1 MKKMVLLNVGPVM
14 VSGKVRNALLQA
26 DLCHR
31 EIEFAEMLNRIRE
44 RLTRVFGGNSEYAT
58 IVFGG
63 SGTASLE
70 AVISSAVKRKK
81 LLVLSNGYYGEKI
94 ASVAR
99 IHKINVRILRHK
111 WGERIN
117 ESKVASVLKSDSRLK
132 FVAMVHNETSTGML
146 NQITDIG
153 NLVSEHGGQLLVDAI
168 SSVGVEDLDVVRDS
182 IHFCVGSPNKC
193 IESIPGLSF
202 VCANREKLKELSDLA
217 PATSYLDLYSHYL
230 YEEGSGERL
239 GTPFTPPVQALY
251 ALDVALEVL
260 LEEGI
265 ENRRRR
271 YALRAKII
279 RDGLE
284 RLGFKLLLPPE
295 FRCNSITAVLTPKNI
310 SYKTLHDGLKKRGFI
325 IYAGQGNFEE
335 TMFRVGNMGAL
346 TTRDLNRFL
355 DSLQSVFKELNQHP
369 CYSEGAL

>member
-14 VSGKVRNALLQA
+14 VSSRVRNALQQP

-31 EIEFAEMLNRIRE
+31 EIEFAEILNRARE
-44 RLTRVFGGNSEYAT
+44 GLTRVFGGNSQYTT
-58 IVFGG
+58 IVLGG

-70 AVISSAVKRKK
+70 AVISSAMKRKG

-99 IHKINVRILRHK
+99 IHRIKVRVLKHN
-111 WGERIN
+111 WGERIDK
-117 ESKVASVLKSDSRLK
+117 SKVDRVLKSDSRLK

-146 NQITDIG
+146 NPIADIG
-153 NLVSEHGGQLLVDAI
+153 ELVSKHGAQLLVDAI
-168 SSVGVEDLDVVRDS
+168 SSVGVEDLNVVRDN

-202 VCANREKLKELSDLA
+202 VCANRERLKELADL
-217 PATSYLDLYSHYL
+217 PRATSYLDLYNHFL

-251 ALDVALEVL
+251 ALDVALKIL
-260 LEEGI
+260 LKEGI
-265 ENRRRR
+265 ENRRRK

-279 RDGLE
+279 REGLE
-284 RLGFKLLLPPE
+284 KLGFKLFLPPE
-295 FRCNSITAVLTPKNI
+295 LRCHSITAVFTPKNI
-310 SYKTLHDGLKKRGFI
+310 SYRTLHDALKKRGFI
-325 IYAGQGNFEE
+325 IYAGQGNLEE

-346 TTRDLNRFL
+346 ATRDLRGFL
-355 DSLQSVFKELNQHP
+355 DSLDSIVEELNQHP
-369 CYSEGAL
+369 RYS